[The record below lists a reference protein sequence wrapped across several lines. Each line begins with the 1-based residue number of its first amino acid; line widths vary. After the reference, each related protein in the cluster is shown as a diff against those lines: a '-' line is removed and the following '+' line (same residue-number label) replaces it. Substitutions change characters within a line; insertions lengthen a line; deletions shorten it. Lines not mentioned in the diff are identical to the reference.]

1 MPARNPRPCT
11 SWPCPH
17 DRPCPIHDRA
27 GVAERERDERR
38 VRSREIYNS
47 AKWKRLRVA
56 FLRAHPWCNHC
67 PPTSWTPATE
77 VDHVLPIED
86 GGDPWDE
93 NNLRPLC
100 RYHHAAK
107 TAEDVKLRRSGARRK
122 PEAPRPIRR
131 RRRQG

>member
-1 MPARNPRPCT
+1 MPARSTRPCT
-11 SWPCPH
+11 SWPCPEL
-17 DRPCPIHDRA
+17 RPCPIHDRP
-27 GVAERERDERR
+27 GVAERDRNDRR
-38 VRSREIYNS
+38 VESRRVYNS
-47 AKWKRLRVA
+47 ARWQRLRTRL
-56 FLRAHPWCNHC
+56 LREHPWCPVEGCTN
-67 PPTSWTPATE
+67 PTRE